1 MAREATDVC
10 YAPWVS
16 SSSRRVRVVGVAAVV
31 SLVGAAACT
40 LLVDTNE
47 LSGGAPPR
55 ASTDAGPADG
65 PITTVAPPDGA
76 PLDASVDAG
85 PAVRTDRGLVA
96 FFAFDEDGGREVHD
110 TADGGDALKLV
121 IRAAPA
127 PDGDGGV
134 IEAGSDP
141 GISWA
146 PGHLTVSGRAIGE
159 STGAATAI
167 QTRCRASGELSVEA
181 WVRPLNAT
189 QDGPARIVTMSV
201 TGGGTRNFTLGQAGP
216 NLIFRLPF
224 DGGYKEIRRVNVFD
238 GKAGALMHLVVT
250 AKANGELV
258 FYVDGAPSTDLAAG
272 IDFDFQP
279 YHLAIANE
287 IEGFA
292 SERRWRGDYHLLAV
306 YDRVLTQAEVSGN
319 FRAGP
324 DPR

>member
-1 MAREATDVC
+1 M
-10 YAPWVS
+10 
-16 SSSRRVRVVGVAAVV
+16 
-31 SLVGAAACT
+31 
-40 LLVDTNE
+40 
-47 LSGGAPPR
+47 
-55 ASTDAGPADG
+55 
-65 PITTVAPPDGA
+65 
-76 PLDASVDAG
+76 
-85 PAVRTDRGLVA
+85 
-96 FFAFDEDGGREVHD
+96 
-110 TADGGDALKLV
+110 
-121 IRAAPA
+121 
-127 PDGDGGV
+127 
-134 IEAGSDP
+134 
-141 GISWA
+141 
-146 PGHLTVSGRAIGE
+146 SGRAIGE

-279 YHLAIANE
+279 YRLAIANE

-292 SERRWRGDYHLLAV
+292 AERRWRGDYHLLAI
-306 YDRVLTQAEVSGN
+306 YDRVLTQAEVSRN
-319 FRAGP
+319 FGAGP